1 VAVGLIHETAGST
14 EFWFDFDGQFIDID
28 AGSDVLYVTDLWVA
42 IKAAQWTPNA
52 LEYGQIATGGGLD
65 GLGEVDGDQIESYL
79 TVSLLEDW
87 ELRSRKTSGKF
98 TVTGGNLIKS
108 NGLDPFVD
116 NPMIT
121 HFLFLSQAGTVARVS
136 VGSAVTPTD
145 KSDIA
150 TLTRN
155 AILSDSTPFAGAN
168 IDAKI
173 SESGGGS
180 GGLTVEQAE
189 ELTRIDG
196 HVDVDVSS
204 RAVAGEGLTAQ
215 QATWLDRIATL
226 VGVPGRP
233 EYVNTSSGTIGTGGT
248 LTTLTQIG
256 ATLWKTVVTRH
267 AGTAAEQATVT
278 PEDVP

>member
-1 VAVGLIHETAGST
+1 MAVGLIHETVGST
-14 EFWFDFDGQFIDID
+14 EFWFDFDGQFIDVD
-28 AGSDVLYVTDLWVA
+28 AGSDALYVTDLWTA
-42 IKAAQWTPNA
+42 IKSAQWTA
-52 LEYGQIATGGGLD
+52 RGWEYGQIATGGGLD

-79 TVSLLEDW
+79 TVTLLEDW
-87 ELRSRKTSGKF
+87 ELRSRKTGGKF

-116 NPMIT
+116 NPLIT

-150 TLTRN
+150 ALTRD

-173 SESGGGS
+173 SEAGGT
-180 GGLTVEQAE
+180 GGLTVEQAA

-226 VGVPGRP
+226 VGVPGQP
-233 EYVNTSSGTIGTGGT
+233 VYVNTSSGTIGTGGT
-248 LTTLTQIG
+248 LTTLTRIG